1 VAIVAEEAGITSG
14 QPRRGIDP
22 RDLRVSDAEREHVA
36 GVLHKALSRGLID
49 LDTFSA
55 RIGAVLD
62 AGTRA
67 ELNAVVIDLPG
78 LVARIDPNGRG
89 G

>member
-1 VAIVAEEAGITSG
+1 VSIVADEGGTTRG
-14 QPRRGIDP
+14 QPRPELDA

-49 LDTFSA
+49 LDAFSSRIETAVSA
-55 RIGAVLD
+55 R
-62 AGTRA
+62 TRA

-78 LVARIDPNGRG
+78 VVARIDPNGRG
-89 G
+89 A